1 MFRLRTTAI
10 GWLLGGVLFAAPAT
24 GARRE
29 KSRGAVEEPAPW
41 EQPGGR
47 ERARLEF
54 AAALLGSGSPD
65 ACLEVIAQLRQ
76 EGVHGLEL
84 ERLHARALSAT
95 GLSDDARVILQQA
108 AKKWPRDAGLH
119 NALGILSMDADDV
132 AVAVEH
138 FERAVHFDRENSDHL
153 NNLGF
158 ALLVA
163 QRHDE
168 AIEVLRS
175 ALRADSSR
183 VQTRNNLGFA
193 LVAAGREDEAWR
205 VFKAASR
212 SPADAHYHVGVGLE
226 RRGDVDSA
234 SSAYQR
240 AIEADPEHMPARD
253 ALTRLREP
261 TAPHAPPSPLP
272 NRSEP

>member
-1 MFRLRTTAI
+1 MVPLRTSTI
-10 GWLLGGVLFAAPAT
+10 GWLLGGVLLATPAN

-29 KSRGAVEEPAPW
+29 KTRGAVEEPAPW

-54 AAALLGSGSPD
+54 AEALLGSGSPD

-76 EGVHGLEL
+76 DGVHGLEL

-119 NALGILSMDADDV
+119 NALGILAMDADDV
-132 AVAVEH
+132 TAAVQH
-138 FERAVHFDRENSDHL
+138 FERAVHFDRDNSDHL

-163 QRHDE
+163 QRHGE
-168 AIEVLRS
+168 AIEVLRT

-183 VQTRNNLGFA
+183 AQTRNNLGFA

-234 SSAYQR
+234 STAYRR
-240 AIEADPEHMPARD
+240 ALDADPEHTPARA
-253 ALTRLREP
+253 ALTRLSEP
-261 TAPHAPPSPLP
+261 DAPPSPLP